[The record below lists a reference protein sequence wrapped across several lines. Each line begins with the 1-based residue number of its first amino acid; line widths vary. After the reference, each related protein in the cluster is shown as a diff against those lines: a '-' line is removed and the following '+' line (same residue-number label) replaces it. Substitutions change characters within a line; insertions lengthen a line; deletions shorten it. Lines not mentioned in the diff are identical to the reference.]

1 MHDSEEQKKQFH
13 QQAYTF
19 SKLYLEAVIS
29 ATLRQLESKSVG
41 LIMY

>member
-1 MHDSEEQKKQFH
+1 MILKNKKQFH

-19 SKLYLEAVIS
+19 SKLYLEAVIR
-29 ATLRQLESKSVG
+29 ATLKTELESKSVG